1 MQRSSWW
8 FVVAS
13 PPVVAV
19 IATLALAVA
28 SYDIGIRLA
37 STDNKVALAQERADV
52 AKTKADVS
60 AELTAILAA
69 NQIQGHDQEKRTCD
83 AAFKT
88 AKRRA
93 SYNEFFANSYA
104 RLAKDFASS
113 NPVAAHDF
121 LIGEQFELQLAASN
135 TQTNLPQLCKF
146 NFIDPAKKAAE
157 IRKR

>member
-37 STDNKVALAQERADV
+37 STDNKVALA
-52 AKTKADVS
+52 KADVS

-146 NFIDPAKKAAE
+146 NFIDPAQKAAE